1 MSCNNFCFSGFVC
14 LLLAGSCQGAQVYRC
29 PQPDGSISFQ
39 QQACAEGGTRVE
51 TGEAQAVWAS
61 LRSGERSLVEQYRE
75 RDKAILKH
83 KQQISRSRKKPA
95 SADERSCW
103 KKRQQLESVS
113 AKLRRGYKASK
124 GNELRRKRDSYEGYL
139 RSFCP

>member
-1 MSCNNFCFSGFVC
+1 MSCNNFYFSGFLF
-14 LLLAGSCQGAQVYRC
+14 LLLAGSCHAAQVYRC

-61 LRSGERSLVEQYRE
+61 LRSGERSLYDQYRK
-75 RDKAILKH
+75 RDKAKLKH
-83 KQQISRSRKKPA
+83 KQQIARSRKKPET
-95 SADERSCW
+95 ADDRTCW

-113 AKLRRGYKASK
+113 ARLRRGYKAAK
-124 GNELRRKRDSYEGYL
+124 GNELRRKRDSYEDYL
-139 RSFCP
+139 RIFCP